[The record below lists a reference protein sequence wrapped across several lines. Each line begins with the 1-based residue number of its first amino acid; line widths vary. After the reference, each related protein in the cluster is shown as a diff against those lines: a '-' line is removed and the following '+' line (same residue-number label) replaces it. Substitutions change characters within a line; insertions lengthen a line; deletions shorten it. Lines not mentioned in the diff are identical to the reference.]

1 MSIEPLH
8 GEWKLSIYE
17 SDDQI
22 YQPTWQQIQTQF
34 DQLQGNKKSQIVL
47 ELKDVGSLL
56 VSGGGKA
63 QAFFHLKQPAE
74 KWTEDKRIDPAITIY
89 CATFFEPHKDWYQL
103 SQTEC
108 KFSLEEFTYLDC
120 KQTQEV
126 QVCYCVTRDEVLQAI
141 QFFYRTGQM
150 DPTLTWI
157 HEG

>member
-1 MSIEPLH
+1 MNIEPLE
-8 GEWKLSIYE
+8 GEWKLFAYE

-34 DQLQGNKKSQIVL
+34 DRLQGNKKSQIVI

-56 VSGGGKA
+56 VSGGGRA
-63 QAFFHLKQPAE
+63 EAFFHLKQPSE
-74 KWTEDKRIDPAITIY
+74 KWQEDERLDQTVRIY

-103 SQTEC
+103 AQTEC
-108 KFSLEEFTYLDC
+108 KFLLEEFTYLDQ

-126 QVCYCVTRDEVLQAI
+126 QVCYCVTREEVLQAI
-141 QFFYRTGQM
+141 QYFYRTGKM
-150 DPTLTWI
+150 DSTLTWI